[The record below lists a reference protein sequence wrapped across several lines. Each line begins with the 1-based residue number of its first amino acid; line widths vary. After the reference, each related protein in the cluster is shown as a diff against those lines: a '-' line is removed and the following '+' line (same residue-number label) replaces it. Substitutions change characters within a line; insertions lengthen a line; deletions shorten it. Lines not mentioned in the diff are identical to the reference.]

1 MDGDLFV
8 LADKKPR
15 ENPIPIKKEKWYQG
29 KPVGSVIVLAVV
41 VLGCMG
47 CDWFALKDPA
57 FMDLK
62 NCSVMPGR
70 LFWFGTD
77 VMGRD
82 IFSGIWYGGRIS
94 LFIGFASTVIST
106 GMAVVIGSVSG
117 MAPPWLD
124 EWIMRFAEIFMS
136 VPGLLLI
143 ILLQAVL
150 GYTGEVSASQLK
162 SYNAEYCIVGHS
174 ERREYQKES
183 NEEISLK
190 INKLFTEGIIPILCV
205 GETKEQRENN
215 QVEAVLK
222 EEILSATKTLS
233 NEEKS
238 KLIIAYEPIW
248 SIGTGII
255 PTNIE
260 ITAVFKYIKEFLPDS
275 KILYG
280 GSANEKNVDILKE
293 VSLIDGYLLG
303 GLSLKPQ
310 DLKIFLNKLEN

>member
-15 ENPIPIKKEKWYQG
+15 ENPVPIKKEKWYQG

-150 GYTGEVSASQLK
+150 GDANVVTLSLVIGITGWTAMAKVVRTEVRRLRGSEYVIASRCMGGGFFYILWK
-162 SYNAEYCIVGHS
+162 HLAPNFVSSIMFMVVMNIRSGIVTESTLSFMGSMLSLS
-174 ERREYQKES
+174 ER
-183 NEEISLK
+183 
-190 INKLFTEGIIPILCV
+190 
-205 GETKEQRENN
+205 
-215 QVEAVLK
+215 A
-222 EEILSATKTLS
+222 
-233 NEEKS
+233 
-238 KLIIAYEPIW
+238 
-248 SIGTGII
+248 
-255 PTNIE
+255 
-260 ITAVFKYIKEFLPDS
+260 
-275 KILYG
+275 
-280 GSANEKNVDILKE
+280 
-293 VSLIDGYLLG
+293 LLG
-303 GLSLKPQ
+303 GEWWMIVIPGA
-310 DLKIFLNKLEN
+310 FLVTTLLCVTNIGNYLRREGNRRESCL

>member
-8 LADKKPR
+8 LADKRPR
-15 ENPIPIKKEKWYQG
+15 ENPVPIKKEKWYQG

-150 GYTGEVSASQLK
+150 GDANVVTLSLVIGITGWTAMAKVVRTEVRRLRGSEYVIASRCMGGGFFYILWK
-162 SYNAEYCIVGHS
+162 HLAPNFVSSIMFMVVMNIRSGIVT
-174 ERREYQKES
+174 ES
-183 NEEISLK
+183 TLS
-190 INKLFTEGIIPILCV
+190 FMGIGLPL
-205 GETKEQRENN
+205 
-215 QVEAVLK
+215 
-222 EEILSATKTLS
+222 EILSWGSMLS
-233 NEEKS
+233 LSER
-238 KLIIAYEPIW
+238 A
-248 SIGTGII
+248 
-255 PTNIE
+255 
-260 ITAVFKYIKEFLPDS
+260 
-275 KILYG
+275 
-280 GSANEKNVDILKE
+280 
-293 VSLIDGYLLG
+293 LLG
-303 GLSLKPQ
+303 GEWWMIVIPGA
-310 DLKIFLNKLEN
+310 FLVTTLLCVTNIGNYFRREGNRRGSCL

>member
-1 MDGDLFV
+1 
-8 LADKKPR
+8 
-15 ENPIPIKKEKWYQG
+15 
-29 KPVGSVIVLAVV
+29 
-41 VLGCMG
+41 MG

-150 GYTGEVSASQLK
+150 GDANVVTLSLVIGITGWTAMAKVVRTEVRRLRGSEYVIASRCMGGGFFYILWK
-162 SYNAEYCIVGHS
+162 HLAPNFVSSIMFMVVMNIRSGIVT
-174 ERREYQKES
+174 ES
-183 NEEISLK
+183 TLS
-190 INKLFTEGIIPILCV
+190 FMGIGLPL
-205 GETKEQRENN
+205 
-215 QVEAVLK
+215 
-222 EEILSATKTLS
+222 EILSWGSMLS
-233 NEEKS
+233 LSER
-238 KLIIAYEPIW
+238 A
-248 SIGTGII
+248 
-255 PTNIE
+255 
-260 ITAVFKYIKEFLPDS
+260 
-275 KILYG
+275 
-280 GSANEKNVDILKE
+280 
-293 VSLIDGYLLG
+293 LLG
-303 GLSLKPQ
+303 GEWWMIVIPGA
-310 DLKIFLNKLEN
+310 FLVTTLLCVTNIGNYLRREGNRRESCL

>member
-15 ENPIPIKKEKWYQG
+15 ENQIPIKKEKWYQG

-150 GYTGEVSASQLK
+150 GDANVVTLSLVIGITGWTAMAKVVRTEVRRLRGSEYVIASRCMGGGFFYILWK
-162 SYNAEYCIVGHS
+162 HLAPNFVSSIMFMVVMNIRSGIVT
-174 ERREYQKES
+174 ES
-183 NEEISLK
+183 TLS
-190 INKLFTEGIIPILCV
+190 FMGIGLPL
-205 GETKEQRENN
+205 
-215 QVEAVLK
+215 
-222 EEILSATKTLS
+222 EILSWGSMLS
-233 NEEKS
+233 LSER
-238 KLIIAYEPIW
+238 A
-248 SIGTGII
+248 
-255 PTNIE
+255 
-260 ITAVFKYIKEFLPDS
+260 
-275 KILYG
+275 
-280 GSANEKNVDILKE
+280 
-293 VSLIDGYLLG
+293 LLG
-303 GLSLKPQ
+303 GEWWMIVIPGA
-310 DLKIFLNKLEN
+310 FLVTTLLCVTNIGNYLRREGNRRESCL

>member
-15 ENPIPIKKEKWYQG
+15 ENPVPIKKEKWYQG

-150 GYTGEVSASQLK
+150 GDANVVTLSLVIGITGWTAMAKVVRTEVRRLRGSEYVIASRCMGGGFFYILWK
-162 SYNAEYCIVGHS
+162 HLAPNFVSSIMFMVVMNIRSGIVT
-174 ERREYQKES
+174 ES
-183 NEEISLK
+183 TLS
-190 INKLFTEGIIPILCV
+190 FMGIGLPL
-205 GETKEQRENN
+205 
-215 QVEAVLK
+215 
-222 EEILSATKTLS
+222 EILSWGRMLS
-233 NEEKS
+233 LSER
-238 KLIIAYEPIW
+238 A
-248 SIGTGII
+248 
-255 PTNIE
+255 
-260 ITAVFKYIKEFLPDS
+260 
-275 KILYG
+275 
-280 GSANEKNVDILKE
+280 
-293 VSLIDGYLLG
+293 LLG
-303 GLSLKPQ
+303 GEWWMIVIPGA
-310 DLKIFLNKLEN
+310 FLVTTLLCVTNIGNYLRREGNRRESCL

>member
-8 LADKKPR
+8 FADKRPR
-15 ENPIPIKKEKWYQG
+15 ENPVPIKKEKWYQG
-29 KPVGSVIVLAVV
+29 NPVGSVIVLAVV

-150 GYTGEVSASQLK
+150 GDANVVTLSLVIGITGWTAMAKVVRTEVRRLRGSEYVIASRCMGGGFFYILWK
-162 SYNAEYCIVGHS
+162 HLAPNFVSSIMFMVVMNIRSGIVAES
-174 ERREYQKES
+174 TLS
-183 NEEISLK
+183 
-190 INKLFTEGIIPILCV
+190 FMGIGLPL
-205 GETKEQRENN
+205 
-215 QVEAVLK
+215 
-222 EEILSATKTLS
+222 EILSWGSMLS
-233 NEEKS
+233 LSER
-238 KLIIAYEPIW
+238 A
-248 SIGTGII
+248 
-255 PTNIE
+255 
-260 ITAVFKYIKEFLPDS
+260 
-275 KILYG
+275 
-280 GSANEKNVDILKE
+280 
-293 VSLIDGYLLG
+293 LLG
-303 GLSLKPQ
+303 GEWWMIVIPGA
-310 DLKIFLNKLEN
+310 FLVTTLLCVTNIGNYLRREGNRRESCL